1 MDPVTPWEIA
11 VSVALVI
18 GGAFTLLGAFGLVRF
33 PDVMLRLHGPSKATT
48 LGLGGLLTASLV
60 YFGGLGEGP
69 SVHELLITL
78 FVALT
83 GPASALS
90 IARAALS
97 RSEAAVARESPSPNR
112 DTEP

>member
-1 MDPVTPWEIA
+1 MEPVSPWEIA
-11 VSVALVI
+11 VSAALVV

-48 LGLGGLLTASLV
+48 LGLGGLLTASLL
-60 YFGGLGEGP
+60 YFGGLGQGP

-83 GPASALS
+83 APAGALS
-90 IARAALS
+90 VARAVLS
-97 RSEAAVARESPSPNR
+97 RSEAAAVRESPSPNR
-112 DTEP
+112 DIEP